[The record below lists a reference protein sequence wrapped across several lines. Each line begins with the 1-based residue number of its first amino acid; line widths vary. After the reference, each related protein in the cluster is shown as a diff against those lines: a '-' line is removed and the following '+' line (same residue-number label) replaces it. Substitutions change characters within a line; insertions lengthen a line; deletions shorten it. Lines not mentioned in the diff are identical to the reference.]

1 MADTEGKPVL
11 PVNKEGIFMNIN
23 EYREKL
29 ISGKLDSQLELLY
42 KKNGTAKQRARY
54 VEALDSFSQT
64 YPERGDIHVY
74 SASGRTEIGGN
85 HTDHSTAA

>member
-1 MADTEGKPVL
+1 
-11 PVNKEGIFMNIN
+11 MNIN

-85 HTDHSTAA
+85 HTDHQHGCVIAAAVNLDVIGVAA